1 MWSDDA
7 HSLDAPG
14 LDAPG
19 LDGHRLGGHTAD
31 AAPTAWSSL
40 LQRWLAGARPRAG
53 EAMTMTEEL
62 FRDDGYLRECTATV
76 TQVDAAGI
84 RPRPHRVLSDGRR
97 PARAIAA
104 C

>member
-1 MWSDDA
+1 
-7 HSLDAPG
+7 
-14 LDAPG
+14 
-19 LDGHRLGGHTAD
+19 
-31 AAPTAWSSL
+31 
-40 LQRWLAGARPRAG
+40 
-53 EAMTMTEEL
+53 MTMTEEL